1 LQDGD
6 RPNSKA
12 STTFGF
18 QIDGGLR
25 VPVLTRLALAAA
37 VLAGLSA
44 TGCGSAAEGTT
55 DAPPA
60 ATLTKVE
67 FLAKANTIC
76 KRANQRQDAVA
87 QREFGVKQPTPAK
100 IMRFAKRTAI
110 PGIGSQVEELR
121 ALGAPSP
128 TVTRLLEIAELD
140 LTSVKIHPALLTSDR
155 DPFANFRRLA
165 HSYGLTS
172 CAP

>member
-1 LQDGD
+1 
-6 RPNSKA
+6 
-12 STTFGF
+12 
-18 QIDGGLR
+18 
-25 VPVLTRLALAAA
+25 VPVLTRLALASA

-44 TGCGSAAEGTT
+44 PGCGSATGGT
-55 DAPPA
+55 DAPLP

-76 KRANQRQDAVA
+76 KRANQRQDVVA

-100 IMRFAKRTAI
+100 IMRFAERTAI
-110 PGIGSQVEELR
+110 PGIGNQIEALR
-121 ALGAPSP
+121 ALGVPSP
-128 TVTRLLEIAELD
+128 TVTRLLDIAEQD
-140 LTSVKIHPALLTSDR
+140 MASVKSHPALLTGDR

-165 HSYGLTS
+165 HSYGLIS

>member
-1 LQDGD
+1 M
-6 RPNSKA
+6 
-12 STTFGF
+12 
-18 QIDGGLR
+18 
-25 VPVLTRLALAAA
+25 PVLTRLALAAA
-37 VLAGLSA
+37 VLAGLSG
-44 TGCGSAAEGTT
+44 TGCGSSAGGTT
-55 DAPPA
+55 DAPPT

-87 QREFGVKQPTPAK
+87 QREFDGKQPTPAK
-100 IMRFAKRTAI
+100 IMRFVKRTAI
-110 PGIGSQVEELR
+110 PGIGNQIEALR
-121 ALGAPSP
+121 ALSILSS
-128 TVTRLLEIAELD
+128 TVTRLLDIAEHD
-140 LTSVKIHPALLTSDR
+140 MASVKSHPALLTGDR